1 MNKSIESIFVD
12 IIKKELNLPNNWG
25 YEENG
30 NEIPCVIIK
39 SQNIKLFTT
48 PKIQITVSTL
58 QNKIFSNRKEYRQE
72 IVTDPQTQEQAIH
85 YYEDKYINENRTM
98 QIDMYSKN
106 NDARDRFPEVQA
118 CLNSTYAEQMQEKYQ
133 FKIGI
138 ISDAVNLS
146 GLDGSAEL
154 NRFTIRFNC
163 LTWNKYTKE
172 VDYYQT
178 FRTQARNKNSNIFA
192 DFTIENNQI
201 INN

>member
-1 MNKSIESIFVD
+1 M
-12 IIKKELNLPNNWG
+12 IK
-25 YEENG
+25 Y
-30 NEIPCVIIK
+30 
-39 SQNIKLFTT
+39 
-48 PKIQITVSTL
+48 
-58 QNKIFSNRKEYRQE
+58 
-72 IVTDPQTQEQAIH
+72 

-98 QIDMYSKN
+98 QIDAYSKN
-106 NDARDRFPEVQA
+106 NEARERFPEIQA
-118 CLNSTYAEQMQEKYQ
+118 CLNSTYSEQLQEKYQ
-133 FKIGI
+133 FRIGI

-146 GLDGSAEL
+146 GLDGGSEL

-178 FRTQARNKNSNIFA
+178 FRTQARNVNSNIFA